1 LLKISIITINL
12 NNKAGLDKTIASVIA
27 QSYTPIEFIVIDGES
42 KDGSVDV
49 IRDNADH
56 ISYWISEK
64 DKGVYSAMN
73 KGIRAASGDY
83 LLFLNSGDVLSNEK
97 VLAHLI
103 EDETGETDLIYGD
116 LERYFPDGKKD
127 IVNMPAVLTVE
138 HMLNKTLCHPVTL
151 IKRSLFEKFGLYDES
166 LKIVADWAFF
176 FKLILFENV
185 SYKHK
190 DLAVAIFGMDG
201 MSASISNQLTIG
213 KEREFVINKY
223 FNPVMRSFVREKI
236 FYEDYY
242 RKYRIEKIH
251 HVLKKIYGLSLN
263 GRKILRWPVSKM
275 KYFINSAQTKLELG
289 AYKKRNREFCF
300 NIPIIINN
308 RNRLTYL
315 KRLISSLE
323 KLNYKNIFIIDNA
336 SSFPDLLA
344 YYKQTPYTVFR
355 LDKNVGYCALWDT
368 DIFKKFSE
376 DYYVYTD
383 SDMELHENCPADF
396 MTVLKYLLE
405 KYQHIGKVGL
415 SITTED
421 LPDHFHLK
429 HEVLKVESQYAQ
441 NRVEKMGVAATV
453 DTTFALYRP
462 GSFGNSFMLSA
473 LRTTYP
479 YSIRHLPWYEHTSDL
494 DEEQRFYYDHANE
507 SSYWGNRI
515 KERLSN

>member
-1 LLKISIITINL
+1 VLKISIITINL
-12 NNKAGLDKTIASVIA
+12 NNKAGLDKTIASVTA
-27 QSYTPIEFIVIDGES
+27 QSYGSIEFIVIDGES

-49 IRDNADH
+49 IRHNADH
-56 ISYWISEK
+56 IFYWISEK

-73 KGIRAASGDY
+73 KGVKAASGDY
-83 LLFLNSGDVLSNEK
+83 LLFLNSGDVLKDKTVINRLVENESGD
-97 VLAHLI
+97 V
-103 EDETGETDLIYGD
+103 DLIYGN

-151 IKRSLFEKFGLYDES
+151 IKRSLFERFGLYDES

-176 FKLILFENV
+176 FKLIIFEHV

-190 DLAVAIFGMDG
+190 DFAVAIFGMDG

-223 FNPVMRSFVREKI
+223 FNPAMKSFVKEKI

-251 HVLKKIYGLSLN
+251 NLLKKIQKLSL
-263 GRKILRWPVSKM
+263 RSKKILQWPISKI
-275 KYFINSAQTKLELG
+275 KYVINSAQTKLQLS
-289 AYKKRNREFCF
+289 AYKKRNHEHCF

-336 SSFPDLLA
+336 SSFPDLLS

-383 SDMELHENCPADF
+383 SDMELDENCPDDF
-396 MTVLKYLLE
+396 MAVLKYLLE

-415 SITTED
+415 SIITKD

-429 HEVLKVESQYAQ
+429 HEVLKVETQYEQ
-441 NRVEKMGVAATV
+441 NRIEKIGFVATV

-473 LRTTYP
+473 LRTRYP
-479 YSIRHLPWYEHTSDL
+479 YSIKHLPWYEHTSNL